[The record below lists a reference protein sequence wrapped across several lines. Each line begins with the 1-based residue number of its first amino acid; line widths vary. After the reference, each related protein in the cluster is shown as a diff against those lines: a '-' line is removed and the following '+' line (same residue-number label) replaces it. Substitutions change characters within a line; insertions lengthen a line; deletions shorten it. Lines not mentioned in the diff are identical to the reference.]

1 MCHKLAQFYG
11 QAEAKKDAERI
22 EKDFARAKERSAKQ
36 IAKAKAKNGDD
47 VKVWFFF
54 EFFRCTD
61 GLGILFDFWITN
73 TSSAA
78 QGSGGIFKDR
88 QP

>member
-47 VKVWFFF
+47 VKVWFFS
-54 EFFRCTD
+54 
-61 GLGILFDFWITN
+61 N
-73 TSSAA
+73 SSAA
-78 QGSGGIFKDR
+78 QMVWAFCLIFGSRIQVVPHKAVAEFSKIR
-88 QP
+88 NL